1 MESNEEHASAGKENS
16 FSYILVNFPRPDIH
30 GMTHLSE
37 PLVIDPAQFR
47 GIRGIAKGGV
57 ADRAEGARRS

>member
-1 MESNEEHASAGKENS
+1 MRNIRLLGQKNS
-16 FSYILVNFPRPDIH
+16 FSYVVNFPGPDIH

-47 GIRGIAKGGV
+47 GIMGIAKGGV